1 MTDSELSVR
10 VVILSLTIIGFLG
23 NSLLLYHYLFLYLAR
38 YRLRSTD
45 WVLMHLI
52 VANILTVLF
61 KGVPHTMA
69 AFGLTDFLND
79 TGCKLVF
86 SFHRISRGV
95 CIGSTCFLSV
105 FQAIIISSRDYK
117 YSELKINSHKYI
129 CYSVYL
135 NWAIHFLISSI
146 NLVHMRA
153 KYGNDS
159 TANLKS
165 YLYCYSVRHDQTSD
179 FLYAALLSAPDI
191 LFLGLMLWASVSM
204 VITLYKHK
212 QRMQQMPR
220 ANISSRFSP
229 ESRASKTILLLV
241 STFVSFYT
249 LSSVC
254 QLFGALMYIP
264 SWSLVHVT
272 AMASLFFPTVCP
284 FLLMSRDSSISS
296 YCLPLKMNRHFPKV
310 SDQELN

>member
-1 MTDSELSVR
+1 MDRGEMKCGLSVR
-10 VVILSLTIIGFLG
+10 VIILSLTIIGFLG
-23 NSLLLYHYLFLYLAR
+23 NFLLLYHYLFLYIAR

-45 WVLMHLI
+45 WVLMHLV
-52 VANILTVLF
+52 VAYILTVLF

-105 FQAIIISSRDYK
+105 FQAIIINPRDYR

-129 CYSVYL
+129 HYSVYL
-135 NWAIHFLISSI
+135 NWPIHFLISSV

-153 KYGNDS
+153 KYENNN
-159 TANLKS
+159 TTNLKS
-165 YLYCYSVRHDQTSD
+165 YLYCYSVCHDQTSD
-179 FLYAALLSAPDI
+179 ILYGVLLLAPDI
-191 LFLGLMLWASVSM
+191 LFLGLMLWARGSM
-204 VITLYKHK
+204 VVTLYKHK

-220 ANISSRFSP
+220 ANISSRSSP

-241 STFVSFYT
+241 SIFVSFYT
-249 LSSVC
+249 ISSIC
-254 QLFGALMYIP
+254 QLFGALVYNP

-284 FLLMSRDSSISS
+284 FLLMSHDSSISS
-296 YCLPLKMNRHFPKV
+296 YCLSQV
-310 SDQELN
+310 SSTSPRPAS

>member
-1 MTDSELSVR
+1 MTASEMSVR
-10 VVILSLTIIGFLG
+10 MIILSLTITGFLG

-45 WVLMHLI
+45 WVLMHLV

-61 KGVPHTMA
+61 KGVPHIMA
-69 AFGLTDFLND
+69 VFVLKDFLND
-79 TGCKLVF
+79 IGYKLVF

-95 CIGSTCFLSV
+95 CIGSTSILSV
-105 FQAIIISSRDYK
+105 FQAIIISPRDYR

-129 CYSVYL
+129 HYSVYL

-146 NLVHMRA
+146 NLVNMRA

-159 TANLKS
+159 RANLKPHF
-165 YLYCYSVRHDQTSD
+165 YCYSVRHDQTSD
-179 FLYAALLSAPDI
+179 ILYAALLSAPDI
-191 LFLGLMLWASVSM
+191 LFLGLMLWASGSM

-220 ANISSRFSP
+220 ANISSGSSP

-249 LSSVC
+249 ISSVC

-264 SWSLVHVT
+264 SWSVVHVT

-296 YCLPLKMNRHFPKV
+296 YCLPSKMNRHFPKV